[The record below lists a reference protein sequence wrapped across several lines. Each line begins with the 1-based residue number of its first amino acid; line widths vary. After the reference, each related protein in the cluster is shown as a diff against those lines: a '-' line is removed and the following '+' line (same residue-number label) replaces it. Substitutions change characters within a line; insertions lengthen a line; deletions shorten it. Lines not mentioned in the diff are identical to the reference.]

1 MCTDI
6 LERIKNKAGRSFRR
20 TFPPGRLFWLPC
32 RPAGCDSVM
41 DYHAAIN
48 LSAHLVCSY
57 CYAGINKQ
65 TSHKCPVSTITRG
78 AESDG
83 AECLYTPGTRRCK
96 PSLATS
102 HTINPTRNGFSVNAG
117 KQVLHKTAVFLIQQ
131 KGPVQTLAA
140 VQIVTA
146 DTACFVPLGFFF
158 PPSLSSL
165 LHSLKYITSLPPYP
179 LNQCNAACKAG
190 KNRAYSAFSP
200 FQDNAVACIVMWE
213 GRVTYCL
220 LLQAHPCSQEEAL
233 PSKAARQ
240 SSPVSAAA
248 SFETNVEVFH
258 LAHIPFL

>member
-1 MCTDI
+1 MQANKFC
-6 LERIKNKAGRSFRR
+6 IKQQFSWYNRKV
-20 TFPPGRLFWLPC
+20 LC
-32 RPAGCDSVM
+32 RPWLRSRLWLQIR
-41 DYHAAIN
+41 H
-48 LSAHLVCSY
+48 
-57 CYAGINKQ
+57 
-65 TSHKCPVSTITRG
+65 
-78 AESDG
+78 
-83 AECLYTPGTRRCK
+83 
-96 PSLATS
+96 
-102 HTINPTRNGFSVNAG
+102 
-117 KQVLHKTAVFLIQQ
+117 VLFHWV
-131 KGPVQTLAA
+131 
-140 VQIVTA
+140 
-146 DTACFVPLGFFF
+146 FFF
-158 PPSLSSL
+158 PPSLSFL

-258 LAHIPFL
+258 LAHIPSL